1 MVESNYNKYGI
12 GQVDG
17 TSFVMP
23 KSEADALLASM
34 KGNPAAME
42 KALGLPDGFLKSNNL
57 VRADIRHL
65 DTAGLRIPSG
75 NEADANSQ
83 RIPGC
88 KLPSGGN
95 EAMVDVGGVK
105 PGTDY
110 NVTETK

>member
-1 MVESNYNKYGI
+1 SKPSPPTANES
-12 GQVDG
+12 
-17 TSFVMP
+17 TT
-23 KSEADALLASM
+23 
-34 KGNPAAME
+34 
-42 KALGLPDGFLKSNNL
+42 
-57 VRADIRHL
+57 H
-65 DTAGLRIPSG
+65 DTRLRIPSG